1 MLPFSLS
8 EQNFFQ
14 MFDRERELKKAS
26 DVSVRSGY
34 VICVFGVDSDVLSVC
49 VCVHVFVH
57 TLQWVEPH
65 LPPPTKTW
73 LLVAGVFLSQMFGAL
88 PTPPVCH

>member
-14 MFDRERELKKAS
+14 MFDRELELKKAS
-26 DVSVRSGY
+26 DVSVGSGY

-49 VCVHVFVH
+49 VRACVRARSSVGRA
-57 TLQWVEPH
+57 
-65 LPPPTKTW
+65 PPSTT
-73 LLVAGVFLSQMFGAL
+73 
-88 PTPPVCH
+88 H